1 MVTIIV
7 NPLPAITAT
16 PPSTAICIGSSV
28 TITAAGGNSYAWA
41 PGNFTTATVTVT
53 PPVTTTYTVTGTDV
67 NGCINTASATV
78 TVNPLPSVTAS
89 ASTSS
94 ICIGSSTTLS
104 AGGAQSYVWS
114 PGNQSGSTITVS
126 PTSTTTYTVT
136 GTDANGC
143 VNTGTVQITVNPLPA
158 VTAAASIPAICIGGS
173 TTLTASGA
181 STYAWLPGNL
191 SGSSV
196 TVSPTATTTYTVTGT
211 SSAGC
216 VSTSIITVT
225 VSTLP
230 NVLANTTDPNICS
243 GESTL
248 LTASG
253 ATTYAWSPGNQTGA
267 SISVAPSASTT
278 YTVIGTSSA
287 GCLDTATISITVNTV
302 PIINL
307 NPQSITICEGFSAG
321 VDAGLDTN
329 NYSWSPS
336 IGVNIITGSGDSVV
350 VNPSASTIYTVI
362 STSPQGCSDTA
373 TISVIVNPNPI
384 LALSMDTLILCPT
397 QTDTI
402 SVSGASTYSWS
413 SNSNWSP
420 LTTNNSSVSIGPVSS
435 SATYTVVGTS
445 AAGCSDTLVLYS
457 EMQNVIAVN
466 AYSDTTVCS
475 GSTVTLNATGGN
487 QYSWTS
493 TSSSTIV
500 NGNAASPSVTVTNT
514 SVFVVSVINQNG
526 CFGSDSVTI
535 TALALPPADAGLDDT
550 ICFGQ
555 STVLN
560 GSGGNSYVWMGS
572 SIVSG
577 SNTATPTVAPSSTS
591 NYYMS
596 VVDAN
601 GCQNSD
607 TVTVTVIQLP
617 IAAAGPDLF
626 YCGTCVT
633 MSGSGGTSYSWS
645 PPAGLTNP
653 TAAVTQACP
662 LTTTTYTLTVTDNY
676 GCSSQDSA
684 LVTVYPPLQLQVSP
698 AITICNGSGTT
709 ISGIASGGDGGP
721 YTYSWSPSTGLNNAA
736 IANPT
741 ASPTVTT
748 TYVLTVSDQCGS
760 PVVSDSIVV
769 TVYSSPTLSLSAD
782 IVEGCAPLCV
792 NFVGASTPSAS
803 ICNIDFGD
811 LTNAASCAASHCYD
825 DAGTYSITFSVTD
838 MNGCVTTQTY
848 ANMIVVHPIP
858 VAGFTAS
865 PDTASI
871 LSPMFYFDPNCTFCD
886 TTIYSM
892 GDPSGGIVSN
902 LNQPFNYSYQDT
914 GWYTVVQ
921 SVISEHGCVASD
933 SINIYVKPD
942 WSFYAPNAFT
952 PNEDGIN
959 EVFFVS
965 GTGIDPETFNLYI
978 FDRWGNLIFFTD
990 DINQGWNGRVLGGEI
1005 CQIDTYV
1012 WKCDFVNVLGNKQ
1025 SVMGSVNLIK

>member
-1 MVTIIV
+1 
-7 NPLPAITAT
+7 
-16 PPSTAICIGSSV
+16 
-28 TITAAGGNSYAWA
+28 
-41 PGNFTTATVTVT
+41 
-53 PPVTTTYTVTGTDV
+53 
-67 NGCINTASATV
+67 
-78 TVNPLPSVTAS
+78 
-89 ASTSS
+89 
-94 ICIGSSTTLS
+94 
-104 AGGAQSYVWS
+104 
-114 PGNQSGSTITVS
+114 
-126 PTSTTTYTVT
+126 
-136 GTDANGC
+136 
-143 VNTGTVQITVNPLPA
+143 
-158 VTAAASIPAICIGGS
+158 
-173 TTLTASGA
+173 
-181 STYAWLPGNL
+181 
-191 SGSSV
+191 
-196 TVSPTATTTYTVTGT
+196 
-211 SSAGC
+211 
-216 VSTSIITVT
+216 
-225 VSTLP
+225 
-230 NVLANTTDPNICS
+230 
-243 GESTL
+243 
-248 LTASG
+248 
-253 ATTYAWSPGNQTGA
+253 TTYAWSPGNQTGA

-535 TALALPPADAGLDDT
+535 TALALPPANAGLDDT